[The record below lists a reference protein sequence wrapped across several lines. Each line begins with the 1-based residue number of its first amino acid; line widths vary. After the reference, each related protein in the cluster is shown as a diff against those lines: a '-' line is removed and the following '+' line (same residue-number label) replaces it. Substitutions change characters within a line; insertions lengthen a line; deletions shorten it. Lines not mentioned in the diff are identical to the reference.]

1 VRFYAELAPWFHRIT
16 PPEDYAEDA
25 EHVVRVV
32 EALTD
37 GHAQTL
43 LELGSGWG
51 NTASHLKRVFACT
64 LVDLSEDMLQ
74 VSRSLN
80 PECEHIAADMRS
92 VRLGRE
98 FDVVF
103 VHDAIDY
110 MRTEGDLGAA
120 LRTVAAHLTPTG
132 VAVLTPDVTTET
144 FEPGTLAEARD
155 HADVRVRYLEWT
167 HPPSPGASEVE
178 VDMVLI
184 IRDADGNTR
193 VEHDRHVVGVF
204 PSATWRALIEDAG
217 MRLVDPGVDDPLA
230 HEHAL
235 FVARRR

>member
-1 VRFYAELAPWFHRIT
+1 MRFYGELAPWFHRIT

-37 GHAQTL
+37 GHARTL

-64 LVDLSEDMLQ
+64 LVDLSEDMLR

-80 PECEHIAADMRS
+80 PECEHIAADMRT
-92 VRLGRE
+92 VRLRRE
-98 FDVVF
+98 FEVVF

-110 MRTEGDLGAA
+110 MTTEDDLAAA
-120 LRTVAAHLTPTG
+120 LRTVAAHLAPDG
-132 VAVLTPDVTTET
+132 VAVLTPDVTAET
-144 FEPGTLAEARD
+144 FEPGTLAEGRD
-155 HADVRVRYLEWT
+155 HDDLQVRYLEWT
-167 HPPSPGASEVE
+167 HPPSPGSSEVE
-178 VDMVLI
+178 VDMVLA
-184 IRDADGNTR
+184 IRDAEGRTR
-193 VEHDRHVVGVF
+193 VEHDRHAVGVF
-204 PSATWRALIEDAG
+204 PSATWLRLIREAG
-217 MRLVDPGVDDPLA
+217 MRPVDPGVDDPLA